1 MNISQAFKH
10 FLRRTSADGS
20 MDPEARAAAETVS
33 AYLSGLRRSGDAE
46 IFEDAVA
53 VVLLKVT
60 SGAIGRWNPDETD
73 DPEGRERAAR
83 AYLQT
88 MYVNAKRDL
97 IRRRERAKA
106 REAAKAQAAEAST
119 APEAELD
126 PRVLEALVSQVVD
139 RACVGLSDEHAAR
152 LRADAD
158 EVLEVMLGETTLLSL
173 SGAESTRDTKYEQ
186 LRQRHYRARR
196 MMVQAAQL
204 LRSREGSD
212 PDMLDLLGAVLRTR
226 TVSRGSKK
234 RGES

>member
-10 FLRRTSADGS
+10 FLRRTSSDGA
-20 MDPEARAAAETVS
+20 MDPEARVAAEAVS

-46 IFEDAVA
+46 LFEDAVA
-53 VVLLKVT
+53 VVLFKIT
-60 SGAIGRWNPDETD
+60 SGAVGRWNPDETD

-83 AYLQT
+83 AYLHT

-97 IRRRERAKA
+97 IRRRERSRA
-106 REAAKAQAAEAST
+106 REAAQAQAAEAST

-126 PRVLEALVSQVVD
+126 PSVLEALISQVVD

-152 LRADAD
+152 LRADAA
-158 EVLEVMLGETTLLSL
+158 EVLEVMLGEATLLSL

-196 MMVQAAQL
+196 VMVQAAKL
-204 LRSREGSD
+204 LRSKEGSD
-212 PDMLDLLGAVLRTR
+212 PRLLDLLGAALRTR

-234 RGES
+234 RGET